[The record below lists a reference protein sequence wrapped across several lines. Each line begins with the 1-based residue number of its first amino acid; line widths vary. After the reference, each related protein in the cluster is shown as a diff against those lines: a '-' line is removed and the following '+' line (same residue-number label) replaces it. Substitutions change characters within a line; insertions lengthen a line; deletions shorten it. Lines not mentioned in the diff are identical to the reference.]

1 MSRARLIALAL
12 IAAGPIVLEA
22 QDSMA
27 AQVDLCLDA
36 ERFIRNVAGMVSLT
50 EPDTVNDWRTQSVTP
65 GCRVTAAAATRQL
78 SRNLLRDFFNS
89 LQSDAWIRTP
99 DPRDAPNEGSLR
111 FRKGQADCLFSFYD
125 SSVSLNTDAEL
136 TVSDAVFKTVG
147 EKLYHFL
154 VLCTPAAPAAP

>member
-1 MSRARLIALAL
+1 MT
-12 IAAGPIVLEA
+12 AGPGVLEA
-22 QDSMA
+22 QDSRA

-36 ERFIRNVAGMVSLT
+36 ERFIQDVAGMASLT
-50 EPDTVNDWRTQSVTP
+50 EPDTINDWRTQLVTL
-65 GCRVTAAAATRQL
+65 GCRVTSAGATRQS
-78 SRNLLRDFFNS
+78 SRNLLRNFFNS

-111 FRKGQADCLFSFYD
+111 FRKGQADCLFSLYD

-136 TVSDAVFKTVG
+136 TVSQAVFRKVG

-154 VLCTPAAPAAP
+154 VLCTPIAPAAP